1 MAVLPLMCLVVP
13 LESMQTVHLSMYLLG
28 RHVIVQTL
36 TTGVALLLW
45 LQVMLAQQR
54 TIIQLVELVNVLHGE
69 AASLVSK
76 LTGQQPVTPTELQHM
91 QQQPQQLDQ
100 AGDEGCDRQLAADQ
114 QLVQERWVWVAG
126 SGCP

>member
-1 MAVLPLMCLVVP
+1 MHVRLLMLRTVMAF
-13 LESMQTVHLSMYLLG
+13 
-28 RHVIVQTL
+28 
-36 TTGVALLLW
+36 VALLLL

-91 QQQPQQLDQ
+91 QQLDQ
-100 AGDEGCDRQLAADQ
+100 ASDAGCDRQLAADQ
-114 QLVQERWVWVAG
+114 QLAQERWVQLAG